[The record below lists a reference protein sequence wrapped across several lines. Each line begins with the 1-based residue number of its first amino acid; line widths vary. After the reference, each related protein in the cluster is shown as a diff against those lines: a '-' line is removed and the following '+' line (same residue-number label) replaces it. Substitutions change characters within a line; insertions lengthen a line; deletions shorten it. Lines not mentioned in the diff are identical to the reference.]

1 MFVAV
6 AVHRLCG
13 DEMSGSANRVE
24 TFDDDFMRE
33 DTRSWAAFSSV
44 FMHAPALVALFHGP
58 EHVIEAVNP
67 IYEKFFCDASSVGQP
82 LSRALPQLGHDHGFT
97 RLLDEVYRTG
107 EPVSGRQWRIRPRN
121 GDANERVF
129 SFSYQ
134 PVYGKNRTVE
144 GVTVFALD
152 ITAELRAIENLEEL
166 TANLEKAESDRREQD
181 DFFAAIA
188 HELRTPITSILGW
201 ARMLTSHDLA
211 APERLEAVTSI
222 QYSATLLANIVEDL
236 LDEVRATT
244 GKLRLD
250 MQPLDLSAVAEAAIA
265 ALRPAADEKGLRL
278 ASRITSAC
286 PIEGDFNRL
295 QQAVWNVLAN
305 AVKFTPRRGTIEV
318 TLGCGASHAV
328 LEVCDTGI
336 GMDAVLL
343 PQIFERY
350 RQADAHKVERRAGLG
365 LGLGI
370 ARHIIELHGGE
381 LTASSAGPDR
391 GTTFT
396 IRLPLR

>member
-1 MFVAV
+1 
-6 AVHRLCG
+6 
-13 DEMSGSANRVE
+13 MSSAKKIE
-24 TFDDDFMRE
+24 PFDDDFIRE
-33 DTRSWAAFSSV
+33 DTRRWAAFSSS
-44 FMHAPALVALFHGP
+44 FMHAPALVAVYRGP
-58 EHVIEAVNP
+58 EHIIEAVSP
-67 IYEKFFCDASSVGQP
+67 LYEKFFCDASSVGQP
-82 LSRALPQLGHDHGFT
+82 LSQALPQLGRGHGFI
-97 RLLDEVYRTG
+97 RLLDDVYRTG
-107 EPVSGRQWRIRPRN
+107 EPVSGRQWRIKSRD
-121 GDANERVF
+121 GDASERVF
-129 SFSYQ
+129 IFSYQ

-144 GVTVFALD
+144 GVTVFAFD
-152 ITAELRAIENLEEL
+152 ITAELQAIENLEEL
-166 TANLEKAESDRREQD
+166 TANLVKAESELREQD

-201 ARMLTSHDLA
+201 ARLLTAQDLA

-222 QYSATLLANIVEDL
+222 QLSATLLANLVEDL

-250 MQPLDLSAVAEAAIA
+250 MQPLDLSTVADAAIA
-265 ALRPAADEKGLRL
+265 ALRPAADEKELRL
-278 ASRITSAC
+278 ESRVTSAC

-295 QQAVWNVLAN
+295 QQAAWNVLAN

-318 TLGCGASHAV
+318 TLGCDTSHAV
-328 LEVCDTGI
+328 LQICDTGI
-336 GMDAVLL
+336 GMDQVLL

-350 RQADAHKVERRAGLG
+350 RQADTHPVERRAGLG

-381 LTASSAGPDR
+381 LTATSAGPDR
-391 GTTFT
+391 GTTFK